1 MDDSVKPYF
10 ELVSDIAELNEIHK
24 DIADP
29 LLDEALGLLIKLTVK
44 PEVKISAAAPLVV
57 QLEAIALQLR
67 LKAKYYML
75 YDKAAEGRNKKNI
88 CMTMA
93 DGLERLADATK
104 YLIKAHG

>member
-1 MDDSVKPYF
+1 MNEGVKPYF
-10 ELVSDIAELNEIHK
+10 ELISDITELNEIHK

-44 PEVKISAAAPLVV
+44 PEVRLSAAAPLVV

-75 YDKAAEGRNKKNI
+75 YDKAVEGKNKKNI

-104 YLIKAHG
+104 YLIKSQS